1 MKPKKI
7 KARITGVLL
16 SFLMGTAALQ
26 SGCVTSFNTHTYDT
40 EATAALQQLYEES
53 PVAASLG
60 KQAKGIL
67 IFPDILNGGFI
78 IGAHHGNGV
87 LRVNGKTDGY
97 YNTVAASY
105 GLQAGIQK
113 YGFVLFLMNDNA
125 MNHLHASDGWEL
137 GVGPT
142 IVIVDQGLA
151 GSLST
156 TTLRGDVYAF
166 VFNQTGLMGGVSIQG
181 TKITEV
187 TPDDE

>member
-1 MKPKKI
+1 MKPKNL
-7 KARITGVLL
+7 KARIVFVLT

-26 SGCVTSFNTHTYDT
+26 SGCVTSSNTPAYDAD
-40 EATAALQQLYEES
+40 ATATLQQLYAES

-87 LRVNGKTDGY
+87 LRVNGQTAGY

-105 GLQAGIQK
+105 GLQAGIQR

-125 MNHLHASDGWEL
+125 MSYLHASDGWEL

-166 VFNQTGLMGGVSIQG
+166 AFNQTGLMGGIGIEGS
-181 TKITEV
+181 KITEV
-187 TPDDE
+187 TPDE